1 MILEIPAAELRYLLD
16 SMPLDALSPDGA
28 PVYWRWR
35 AMADAALAGQADDE
49 EDDPCLMP

>member
-16 SMPLDALSPDGA
+16 SMPLDALSPEGA

-35 AMADAALAGQADDE
+35 AVADAALTEQDAE
-49 EDDPCLMP
+49 EEQTQ